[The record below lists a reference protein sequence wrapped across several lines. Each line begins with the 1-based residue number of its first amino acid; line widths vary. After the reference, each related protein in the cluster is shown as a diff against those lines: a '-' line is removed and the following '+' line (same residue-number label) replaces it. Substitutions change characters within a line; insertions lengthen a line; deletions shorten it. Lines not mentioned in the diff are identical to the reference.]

1 MVVVIGFLPMLI
13 VVLTVC
19 VRGSVV
25 VVIIVVTLLVIL
37 IISLAFVAV
46 GIVVLTALWVARHI
60 AKRLVGATDDATVS
74 KLLNVIQKVSIE
86 FRSVGYW
93 PEHF

>member
-1 MVVVIGFLPMLI
+1 LVVVIGFLPMLI

-25 VVIIVVTLLVIL
+25 VVIIVVTFL